1 VKKVY
6 SLLSVFMIVSLLTR
20 AQEWTLK
27 ISSNVELRTWKL
39 TTKADK
45 EEKPLLGAAITLYKA
60 GKIISQ
66 STSDGNGDFTV
77 FVPGNGDFVL
87 SVSYPGCNAKKFSI
101 NTTGVPPEV
110 QKDNFKPS
118 FSIGGFVMAKPFPGI
133 DYSGLQQTLVKV
145 IYEPKIKNF
154 DDDEPYTDAG
164 LGIVMKIADAE
175 NILINNFC
183 NTNKAG
189 DAALIK
195 PDCPLAKMLYEK
207 AIAMIPGE
215 QYPVVQ
221 LAKVG
226 DCLKAKEEAAKKAA
240 EAAANKA
247 EADKLAK
254 EKAAAEKAN
263 KDQAAKN
270 KAEADK
276 LAKEKAT
283 ADKAEKDKLAK
294 ENAAAKT
301 KTANDKVAADKAAAA
316 KKAQQKAQA
325 DKIAKQKADADK
337 IAKQKEDA
345 NKKATGTTAEPK
357 TAKMENTNNENAGT
371 VDKSDSKY
379 KVPQVL
385 GANKYKEA
393 LTKAEGFFKMKRYAE
408 AKTAYEDVLKI
419 KPGDVYATNKL
430 AEVNKFLAK

>member
-1 VKKVY
+1 M
-6 SLLSVFMIVSLLTR
+6 LIVSFFVN

-27 ISSNVELRTWKL
+27 LSSNVELRTWKL

-45 EEKPLLGAAITLYKA
+45 EEKPLLGASITLYK
-60 GKIISQ
+60 GSGIVSQ

-77 FVPGNGDFVL
+77 FVPANGEFVL
-87 SVSYPGCNAKKFSI
+87 TVSYPGCNPKKFSI
-101 NTTGVPPEV
+101 ITTGVPPEI

-145 IYEPKIKNF
+145 VYEPKIKNF

-164 LGIVMKIADAE
+164 LGIVMKIASAE
-175 NILINNFC
+175 NTLINNFC

-189 DAALIK
+189 DAALVK

-240 EAAANKA
+240 EAAAAKA

-254 EKAAAEKAN
+254 EKAEADKAN
-263 KDQAAKN
+263 KDQAAKD
-270 KAEADK
+270 KAAADK
-276 LAKEKAT
+276 LAKEKAA

-294 ENAAAKT
+294 EQAAEKT
-301 KTANDKVAADKAAAA
+301 KNASSKAEADKAAAV
-316 KKAQQKAQA
+316 KKAA
-325 DKIAKQKADADK
+325 DKAEADKLAKQKA
-337 IAKQKEDA
+337 IAEAEAKRKT
-345 NKKATGTTAEPK
+345 TGATAEPK
-357 TAKMENTNNENAGT
+357 TTKIENTATENTGE
-371 VDKSDSKY
+371 VDKSDTKY

-385 GANKYKEA
+385 GANKYKET
-393 LTKAEGFFKMKRYAE
+393 LTKAEGYFKMKRYAE

-419 KPGDVYATNKL
+419 KPGDPYATTKL
-430 AEVNKFLAK
+430 SEVNKLLAK